1 MPNKTDAPHLPRSAP
16 IEAYG
21 KGGFVFAGMSHRGSL
36 LCLPDAIWA
45 WPVTRPEQIDMASLR
60 RVFAAADGIDTLI
73 IGTGT
78 EVWLPPSELRDA
90 LRAQTRLWWIEQ
102 IIGLALALVC
112 LGIIMRRR
120 AFLGPAFW
128 LTIYS
133 TLFDVMRWIFEFID
147 GQVKIPVALILYLL
161 FLWRLLLTRKQVDM
175 RWDGTVA
182 QAPPG

>member
-1 MPNKTDAPHLPRSAP
+1 
-16 IEAYG
+16 
-21 KGGFVFAGMSHRGSL
+21 
-36 LCLPDAIWA
+36 
-45 WPVTRPEQIDMASLR
+45 
-60 RVFAAADGIDTLI
+60 
-73 IGTGT
+73 
-78 EVWLPPSELRDA
+78 
-90 LRAQTRLWWIEQ
+90 
-102 IIGLALALVC
+102 
-112 LGIIMRRR
+112 MRRR
-120 AFLGPAFW
+120 VFLGPAFW